1 MNSTVTLHLNE
12 TGSKALGQSTKI
24 VYLDVMPDQVTHK
37 EINKVFPMALV
48 DNFEVSESFGNMNMH
63 DTIGVRIEDKLYLG
77 DCFRLEYR
85 KGQVCMIG
93 VQYQITPDNFDYNY
107 SGFDYRYFHPNGLEM
122 THKKHKARL
131 VRLSEEEIAELQR
144 QLDNVNY
151 INMISTLAEEGEGLT
166 FEAAKLR
173 RPKWLTEE
181 GVKQIL
187 EILNTEMDAYDQ
199 EF

>member
-1 MNSTVTLHLNE
+1 MNSIVTLHLNE
-12 TGSKALGQSTKI
+12 TGSKALGQPTKI
-24 VYLDVMPDQVTHK
+24 VYLDVMPDQVTNK

-48 DNFEVSESFGNMNMH
+48 DKFEVSESFGNIEMH
-63 DTIGVRIEDKLYLG
+63 DTIGVSIEDKLYLG

-93 VQYQITPDNFDYNY
+93 VQYQITPGN
-107 SGFDYRYFHPNGLEM
+107 FDYRYFHPHGLEM

-173 RPKWLTEE
+173 RPKWLTDE
-181 GVKQIL
+181 GVEQIL
-187 EILNTEMDAYDQ
+187 EILNTEMNAYDQ